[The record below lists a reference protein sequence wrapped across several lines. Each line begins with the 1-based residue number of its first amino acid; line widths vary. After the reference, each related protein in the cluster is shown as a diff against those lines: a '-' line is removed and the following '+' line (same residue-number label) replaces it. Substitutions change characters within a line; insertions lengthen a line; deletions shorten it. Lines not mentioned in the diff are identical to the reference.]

1 MELLRIY
8 STSNLFSV
16 HHRLRLWHIYKK
28 MVVELVKNEKI
39 AQFHVGYMSYP
50 DLHQNKEFKDQVEK
64 YELFI

>member
-1 MELLRIY
+1 
-8 STSNLFSV
+8 
-16 HHRLRLWHIYKK
+16 

-64 YELFI
+64 YELFIWQTNNDFYHIRVEEIQQ